1 VWRFQNVNT
10 VFLSFLQRVL
20 FKLGITTIF
29 VVMLAITTAASL
41 GRGLQYVSVIWLL
54 IALWLFGLA
63 LVCRRPFIIL
73 SEWGESLL
81 FSLMAA
87 CAHFL

>member
-1 VWRFQNVNT
+1 VWRLQNLSP

-41 GRGLQYVSVIWLL
+41 GQGLQYVSVTWLL
-54 IALWLFGLA
+54 IALWLFRLG
-63 LVCRRPFIIL
+63 LVCVAVPSSSCRN
-73 SEWGESLL
+73 GVK
-81 FSLMAA
+81 A
-87 CAHFL
+87 